1 MKNKWN
7 WIDTTIVIIIILG
20 IIVFMNRDRLSETI
34 DEDGSTRENVRIF
47 FEAKGLDEDIL
58 ENLNIGDQYYYQ
70 NSLEEAFIEDYTV
83 SPQMKNAVGSDGS
96 VVEVELAERVNLQLV
111 LSAEVEK
118 TGPYMHLGAQELKVG
133 LDFIMKT
140 EDVELR
146 GRIKHIEV
154 N

>member
-7 WIDTTIVIIIILG
+7 WIDTSIVIILVLG
-20 IIVFMNRDRLSETI
+20 IIVFMNRDKLRQTV
-34 DEDGSTRENVRIF
+34 DEDGSTREDVRII
-47 FEAKGLDEDIL
+47 FEAKGLNEDVL

-70 NSLEEAFIEDYTV
+70 NSLEEAYVEDYLV
-83 SPQMKNAVGSDGS
+83 SPQMKDAVGPDGQ
-96 VVEVELAERVNLQLV
+96 VREIELAERVNLQLE
-111 LSAEVEK
+111 LSAEVDK
-118 TGPYMHLGAQELKVG
+118 TGPYMSLGGQELKVG

-140 EDVELR
+140 ENIELR